1 MSIAIIAA
9 EFNEFIVNRL
19 LQGAENFLKKQKVA
33 YKVYRV
39 PGAFELPLAAQKL
52 GKKHT
57 AVICLGAVIRGE
69 TPHFDYVCAE
79 TARGIMQVGLKS
91 GKPVIFGVLTTDTVA
106 QAEARSSKQN
116 NKGIDAAAAAIK
128 MLDVLK

>member
-19 LQGAENFLKKQKVA
+19 LQGAEALLKKQKVA

-39 PGAFELPLAAQKL
+39 PGAFELPLAAQHYV
-52 GKKHT
+52 KKHA

-79 TARGIMQVGLKS
+79 TARGIMQVGLES
-91 GKPVIFGVLTTDTVA
+91 SKPVIFGVLTTDTVA
-106 QAEARSSKQN
+106 QAEARSTKQN
-116 NKGIDAAAAAIK
+116 NKGADAAAAAMK
-128 MLDVLK
+128 MLEVL